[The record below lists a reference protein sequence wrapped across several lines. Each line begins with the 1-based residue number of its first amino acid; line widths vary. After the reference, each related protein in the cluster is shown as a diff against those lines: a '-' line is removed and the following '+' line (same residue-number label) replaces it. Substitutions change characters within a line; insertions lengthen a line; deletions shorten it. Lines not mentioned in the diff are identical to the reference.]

1 MSQSA
6 TPVSATRAASRSTDA
21 VPLGERLRV
30 TQLLR
35 LAAIGLLLL
44 CALLA
49 PESLTPTVRGALE
62 PEFKDTAVAATMA
75 YALVVA
81 LAEVLSRVL
90 VLRKVLVFSVM
101 LIVDGI
107 WLAWA
112 SYLTGSLDSP
122 VRYLVLLHLG
132 AVSLLASYRTGLKL
146 AMWHSLLVFGSYN
159 AQLAPAGAKEG
170 VLPATGSL
178 GSTVLQGQELAVF
191 ITVLWLVAISTS
203 ALSAINERELR
214 RRRGDL
220 EALTDLAESL
230 ERAVDGS
237 NIARSLLDSV
247 IHTFGF
253 PRGVVLA
260 GPEGQLPL
268 LASYGLAESTA
279 RRPGRAGRSAVVD
292 EAHRTHST
300 LLVRSLDAESDPWL
314 SSLLPEAENLVV
326 VPLSAEG
333 RPLGAL
339 VLEQSDLSGGRI
351 QRRVVS
357 GLERSASYAA
367 LALRNAWLL
376 EQVQR
381 LAATDGLTKIANRR
395 TFEATLEREVARA
408 TRSAEHVSL
417 VMVDIDHFKSLNDTH
432 GHQAGDEVLRNVA
445 AALAIECRD
454 FDTPARYGGEEFAVV
469 LPGCG
474 PEEALKIAERLRHA
488 VSAAPSVVP
497 ITASAGVATFPGHAG
512 DADTLVRAADDALYE
527 SKRAGRNRTTV
538 VAGRP
543 ARGAGRL
550 AAAPGRLPAA
560 RPGADR
566 RGVRDGARAPHL
578 QLRQAERPGSARP
591 GRAVPPAGRRRPRGR
606 PGPARPGRPGRGA
619 AARRAARRRPPQR
632 RRAPPR
638 PPPRATGA
646 RPAADRPAPRAA
658 PSARRPRGPRRR
670 SGPRRPPSSRRT
682 SCVLRLVHVVLLPTA
697 CPRAACKT
705 RPP

>member
-1 MSQSA
+1 MSASA
-6 TPVSATRAASRSTDA
+6 TPVSTSRAASRSTDA

-44 CALLA
+44 CAVLA
-49 PESLTPTVRGALE
+49 PESVTPVIAGA
-62 PEFKDTAVAATMA
+62 PDPGFRDAAIGSTLI
-75 YALVVA
+75 YALVVG
-81 LAEVLSRVL
+81 LAEGISRL
-90 VLRKVLVFSVM
+90 MQGHKVLVFSAM
-101 LIVDGI
+101 LIVDGV
-107 WLAWA
+107 WLAYA
-112 SYLTGSLDSP
+112 TYLTGSLNSP

-132 AVSLLASYRTGLKL
+132 AVALLASYRTGLKL
-146 AMWHSLLVFGSYN
+146 AMWHSLLLYASYN
-159 AQLAPAGAKEG
+159 AQLVPDGASSG
-170 VLPATGSL
+170 VLDATGGTL
-178 GSTVLQGQELAVF
+178 ANGATAGQQLAVF

-230 ERAVDGS
+230 ERAVDSS

-247 IHTFGF
+247 IDTFGF

-268 LASYGLAESTA
+268 LASYGLEESTA
-279 RRPGRAGRSAVVD
+279 RRPGRAGRSAVID

-314 SSLLPEAENLVV
+314 TSLMPEAENLVV

-339 VLEQSDLSGGRI
+339 VLEQSDLAGGRI

-474 PEEALKIAERLRHA
+474 PEEAYNIAERLRRA
-488 VSAAPSVVP
+488 VSAAPSIVP

-512 DADTLVRAADDALYE
+512 DADTLVRAADDALYA
-527 SKRAGRNRTTV
+527 SKAAGRDRTTASSGV
-538 VAGRP
+538 PPEAQVDALLRRAVYQRLGR
-543 ARGAGRL
+543 
-550 AAAPGRLPAA
+550 APGEES
-560 RPGADR
+560 
-566 RGVRDGARAPHL
+566 
-578 QLRQAERPGSARP
+578 AEGS
-591 GRAVPPAGRRRPRGR
+591 
-606 PGPARPGRPGRGA
+606 
-619 AARRAARRRPPQR
+619 
-632 RRAPPR
+632 
-638 PPPRATGA
+638 T
-646 RPAADRPAPRAA
+646 PAPRA
-658 PSARRPRGPRRR
+658 SK
-670 SGPRRPPSSRRT
+670 S
-682 SCVLRLVHVVLLPTA
+682 
-697 CPRAACKT
+697 
-705 RPP
+705 

>member
-1 MSQSA
+1 VSSSA
-6 TPVSATRAASRSTDA
+6 TPVSVSRAATRSTDA

-44 CALLA
+44 CAVLA
-49 PESLTPTVRGALE
+49 PESVTPVIDGQPSPDYRDSAIVTTLI
-62 PEFKDTAVAATMA
+62 

-81 LAEVLSRVL
+81 LAEGISRL
-90 VLRKVLVFSVM
+90 MESRKVLVFSVM
-101 LIVDGI
+101 LIVDGF

-112 SYLTGSLDSP
+112 TYLTGSLGSP

-132 AVSLLASYRTGLKL
+132 AVALLASYRTGLKL
-146 AMWHSLLVFGSYN
+146 ALWHSLLLYGSYN
-159 AQLAPAGAKEG
+159 AQLVPAGGSEG
-170 VLPATGSL
+170 VLPATGDGL
-178 GSTVLQGQELAVF
+178 ANGATEGQQLIVF
-191 ITVLWLVAISTS
+191 TTVLWLVAISTS

-230 ERAVDGS
+230 ERAVDSS

-247 IHTFGF
+247 IDTFGF

-268 LASYGLAESTA
+268 LASYGLDEAVA
-279 RRPGRAGRSAVVD
+279 RRPGRPGRSAVVD

-300 LLVRSLDAESDPWL
+300 LLVRSLDRSSDTWL
-314 SSLLPEAENLVV
+314 SSLMPQAENLVV

-339 VLEQSDLSGGRI
+339 VLEQSDLAGGRI

-408 TRSAEHVSL
+408 TRSAEHLSL

-454 FDTPARYGGEEFAVV
+454 FDTPARYGGEEFAIV

-474 PEEALKIAERLRHA
+474 PEEALKIAERLRGA
-488 VSAAPSVVP
+488 VAAAPSVVP

-527 SKRAGRNRTTV
+527 SKRAGRDRTT
-538 VAGRP
+538 ASQ
-543 ARGAGRL
+543 
-550 AAAPGRLPAA
+550 
-560 RPGADR
+560 
-566 RGVRDGARAPHL
+566 GVPPEAQVDAL
-578 QLRQAERPGSARP
+578 LR
-591 GRAVPPAGRRRPRGR
+591 RAVYQRLGRVPAEGSGVH
-606 PGPARPGRPGRGA
+606 GE
-619 AARRAARRRPPQR
+619 
-632 RRAPPR
+632 
-638 PPPRATGA
+638 T
-646 RPAADRPAPRAA
+646 PAPV
-658 PSARRPRGPRRR
+658 P
-670 SGPRRPPSSRRT
+670 RT
-682 SCVLRLVHVVLLPTA
+682 SQS
-697 CPRAACKT
+697 
-705 RPP
+705 

>member
-1 MSQSA
+1 VTRSGTS
-6 TPVSATRAASRSTDA
+6 VSVSRAATRSTDA
-21 VPLGERLRV
+21 VPLAERLRV

-35 LAAIGLLLL
+35 VAAIGLLLL
-44 CALLA
+44 CAVLA
-49 PESLTPTVRGALE
+49 EESLGQHR
-62 PEFKDTAVAATMA
+62 DQAVATTLL
-75 YALVVA
+75 YAVVVVVA
-81 LAEVLSRVL
+81 EGVSRL
-90 VLRKVLVFSVM
+90 LRSRAVVVFSAM

-107 WLAWA
+107 WLAWTT
-112 SYLTGSLDSP
+112 YLTGSLSSP
-122 VRYLVLLHLG
+122 VRYLILLHLG
-132 AVSLLASYRTGLKL
+132 AVALLASYRTGLKL
-146 AMWHSLLVFGSYN
+146 AMWHSLLLYAAYN
-159 AQLAPAGAKEG
+159 AQLVPEGADEG
-170 VLPATGSL
+170 ILPATGAITEGGASE
-178 GSTVLQGQELAVF
+178 GQQLAVF

-230 ERAVDGS
+230 ERSVDSS
-237 NIARSLLDSV
+237 NVARSLLDSV
-247 IHTFGF
+247 IDTFGF

-260 GPEGQLPL
+260 GPEGQLPV
-268 LASYGLAESTA
+268 LASYGLDEKTA

-314 SSLLPEAENLVV
+314 AKLLPGAENLVV

-339 VLEQSDLSGGRI
+339 VLEQSDLAGGRI

-417 VMVDIDHFKSLNDTH
+417 VMIDIDHFKPLNDTH

-474 PEEALKIAERLRHA
+474 PDEAMGIAERLRQA
-488 VSAAPSVVP
+488 VSGAPSIVP
-497 ITASAGVATFPGHAG
+497 ITASAGVASFPGHAG

-527 SKRAGRNRTTV
+527 SKRAGRNRTTASQGV
-538 VAGRP
+538 PPEAQVDALLRRAVYQRLGRAP
-543 ARGAGRL
+543 ADDAS
-550 AAAPGRLPAA
+550 ATPT
-560 RPGADR
+560 
-566 RGVRDGARAPHL
+566 DGA
-578 QLRQAERPGSARP
+578 
-591 GRAVPPAGRRRPRGR
+591 
-606 PGPARPGRPGRGA
+606 
-619 AARRAARRRPPQR
+619 
-632 RRAPPR
+632 
-638 PPPRATGA
+638 
-646 RPAADRPAPRAA
+646 PAPRT
-658 PSARRPRGPRRR
+658 
-670 SGPRRPPSSRRT
+670 SST
-682 SCVLRLVHVVLLPTA
+682 
-697 CPRAACKT
+697 
-705 RPP
+705 